1 MGMNTIVSKELQSL
15 PCLPLRD
22 LVVFPG
28 MSVPLFV
35 GRAASVGAI
44 EATGGEKK
52 SLFVT
57 AQKDASQNDPKRAD
71 LFEMGC
77 IVEIVQIARLPD
89 GTLKV
94 LVEGR
99 SRARIEKFSAGRDH
113 VTTHVRPVESEA
125 GDVPEE
131 EFKALVRNVIHRFEE
146 YVQLSNKL
154 PAETA
159 MTIVNIDDPSR
170 LSDAVA
176 ANLSIST
183 AAKQNFLDELSISKR
198 LYSLSEVLERE
209 IEITNLENKI
219 RSRVRKQME
228 GVQREYYLNEQAKAI
243 QRELGKADGKEELE
257 ILREAIEKAG
267 MPDEAKEKAL
277 KEMARLEKMPPLT
290 PETTVVRSYLGWLT
304 DLPWNRRTEDSLDIR
319 KAKKILD
326 EDHYGLEKPKERIL
340 EYLAVCKLA
349 GKIKGPIL
357 CLVGPP
363 GVGKTSLGKS
373 IARAIG
379 REFVRMSLG
388 GVRDEA
394 EIRGHRRTYVGALP
408 GRILQLLAK
417 AKSKNPVFLLDEVD
431 KMSVDFRGDP
441 SSALLEV
448 LDPEQNHHFV
458 DHYLEVGFDLSECL
472 FITTANV
479 KFSIPYPLLDRMEVI
494 ELPGY
499 TEPEK
504 VKIAKSFIVPK
515 QMKENGLEKN
525 PIRMP
530 EPVLQTIIRRYTNEA
545 GVRDL
550 ERNIGKVLRQIAKS
564 VAEGRKGKRVIHENR
579 LQKILGVPQVNEKRT
594 LLSGRV
600 DAGSAAGLAWTE
612 LGGDMLLVEV
622 AMIPGKGHLILTGR
636 LGEVMKESGQAAM
649 TFARGVG
656 ESLGVRPEIFRKHDF
671 HVHVAEGAIPKDGPS
686 AGITITA
693 ALLSAVLGEPIAPHV
708 AMTGE
713 ITLRGRILPVGGLR
727 SKLLAAQRYGIT
739 RVILPKENEAQIS
752 EIPPQEIQGL
762 KLHYVESM
770 AEALPVLFPSRK
782 IVEPETSTVAETD
795 KEPSVPIQ
803 IHATH

>member
-1 MGMNTIVSKELQSL
+1 M
-15 PCLPLRD
+15 
-22 LVVFPG
+22 VFPG

-35 GRAASVGAI
+35 GRASSVGAI

-52 SLFVT
+52 FLFVV
-57 AQKDASQNDPKRAD
+57 AQKDAIQNDPKRVD
-71 LFEMGC
+71 LHDVGC

-94 LVEGR
+94 LVEGQ
-99 SRARIEKFSAGRDH
+99 SRARIEKFSIGRDH
-113 VTTHVRPVESEA
+113 ATSHVRLLDSEP

-154 PAETA
+154 PSETA

-183 AAKQNFLDELSISKR
+183 SMKQKFLEEISVSKR

-228 GVQREYYLNEQAKAI
+228 GVQREYYLNEQVKAI
-243 QRELGKADGKEELE
+243 HRELGKTDGKEEME
-257 ILREAIEKAG
+257 VLREAIEKAG
-267 MPDEAKEKAL
+267 MSDEAKEKAL
-277 KEMARLEKMPPLT
+277 KELARLEKMPPLS
-290 PETTVVRSYLGWLT
+290 PETTVARSYLGWLT
-304 DLPWNRRTEDSLDIR
+304 DLPWNKRTADSLDVR
-319 KAKKILD
+319 RAKKILD

-357 CLVGPP
+357 CFVGPP

-373 IARAIG
+373 ISRAIG

-494 ELPGY
+494 DLPGY

-530 EPVLQTIIRRYTNEA
+530 DPVLQTIIRRYTNEA
-545 GVRDL
+545 GVRDM
-550 ERNIGKVLRQIAKS
+550 ERHIGKVLRQVAKS
-564 VAEGRKGKRVIHENR
+564 VAEGRKGRRVIHENR

-594 LLSGRV
+594 LLLGRI

-612 LGGDMLLVEV
+612 LGGDVLLVEV
-622 AMIPGKGHLILTGR
+622 AMVPGKGQLMLTGR

-649 TFARGVG
+649 TFARGIA

-693 ALLSAVLGEPIAPHV
+693 ALLSVVLAEPIVPHV

-739 RVILPKENEAQIS
+739 QVILPKENEAQIS
-752 EIPPQEIQGL
+752 EIPAPEIQGL
-762 KLHYVESM
+762 KLRYVESM
-770 AEALPVLFPSRK
+770 AEALPILFPSRR
-782 IVEPETSTVAETD
+782 IVEPAGSSVTETD
-795 KEPSVPIQ
+795 EKPSVPIQ

>member
-1 MGMNTIVSKELQSL
+1 
-15 PCLPLRD
+15 
-22 LVVFPG
+22 

-44 EATGGEKK
+44 EAAGGGKK
-52 SLFVT
+52 YLFVST
-57 AQKDASQNDPKRAD
+57 QKDSRLNEPKRED
-71 LFEMGC
+71 LHDTGC
-77 IVEIVQIARLPD
+77 VVEVVQVTRLPD

-99 SRARIEKFSAGRDH
+99 GRARIEKYSAGRDH
-113 VTTHVRPVESEA
+113 VTVHVRLLDAAPGE
-125 GDVPEE
+125 VPAEE
-131 EFKALVRNVIHRFEE
+131 LQALERNVRHRFEE
-146 YVQLSNKL
+146 YVRLSNKM
-154 PAETA
+154 PMESA
-159 MTIVNIDDPSR
+159 MTIVNLEDPAR

-176 ANLSIST
+176 ANLAVPT
-183 AAKQNFLDELSISKR
+183 AVKQTFLEELSVSKR
-198 LYSLSEVLERE
+198 LLSLSELLERE
-209 IEITNLENKI
+209 IEIATMENKI
-219 RSRVRKQME
+219 RTRVRKQME
-228 GVQREYYLNEQAKAI
+228 GIQREYYLNEQVKAI
-243 QRELGKADGKEELE
+243 QRELGKGEGREEMDV
-257 ILREAIEKAG
+257 LREAIASAG
-267 MPDEAKEKAL
+267 MPDEVREKAE
-277 KEMARLEKMPPLT
+277 KELARLEKMPPMT
-290 PETTVVRSYLGWLT
+290 PETTVTRSYLGWLT
-304 DLPWNRRTEDSLDIR
+304 DLPWSKRTEDTLDIR
-319 KAKKILD
+319 RAKKILD
-326 EDHYGLEKPKERIL
+326 EDHYGLDKPKERIL

-357 CLVGPP
+357 CFVGPP

-379 REFVRMSLG
+379 RQFVRMSLG

-479 KFSIPYPLLDRMEVI
+479 KFAIPYPLLDRMEVI

-504 VKIAKSFIVPK
+504 VRIARSFIVPK
-515 QMKENGLEKN
+515 QMKENGLEKR
-525 PIRMP
+525 PVRMAD
-530 EPVLQTIIRRYTNEA
+530 PVLRTIIRRYTNEA

-550 ERNIGKVLRQIAKS
+550 ERHIGKVLRQMAKIE
-564 VAEGRKGKRVIHENR
+564 AERGHGPRRGRGPRRRIPQVIRETR
-579 LQKILGVPQVNEKRT
+579 LAKILGVPQVNEKRT
-594 LLSGRV
+594 LLAGRT

-612 LGGDMLLVEV
+612 LGGDVLLVEV
-622 AMIPGKGHLILTGR
+622 GMVPGRGQLILTGR
-636 LGEVMKESGQAAM
+636 LGDVMKESGQAAL

-656 ESLGVRPEIFRKHDF
+656 GSLGIRPEIFRKNDF

-686 AGITITA
+686 AGITIA
-693 ALLSAVLGEPIAPHV
+693 SALLSAVLAEPTAPHT

-713 ITLRGRILPVGGLR
+713 ITLRGRVLPVGGLR
-727 SKLLAAQRYGIT
+727 SKLLAAQRYGIHQ
-739 RVILPKENEAQIS
+739 VILPRENVPQVS
-752 EIPPQEIQGL
+752 EIPPHEIEGL
-762 KLHYVESM
+762 KLHYVESIV
-770 AEALPVLFPSRK
+770 EALPVLFPGRRL
-782 IVEPETSTVAETD
+782 PDPARAESD
-795 KEPSVPIQ
+795 PGAAADEAGPVSVQ